1 MSSDSQ
7 YLSRLRAVG
16 DRLLLGVIA
25 VLMLASLGLAGWYG
39 TWVEAFAI
47 GLPAAIIPAWLVS
60 SNPGALVTRCAIAA
74 SLVIFTALQIHQ
86 AHGLLELHF
95 GFFVL
100 LAFLLFYRDWV
111 PLVVAAGLIA
121 VHHLAFDFI
130 QRSGGHVWVFAANTG
145 FSIVLIHAAY
155 VVFETALLVW
165 MAVILRAEAEAVGC
179 EPDELARVSQELA
192 KGNVTAKVPVGAAG
206 PNSLARAMA
215 TMRDQLQATV
225 HDTSAVLQAVAAG
238 DLSKRVTVDAP
249 GEFGRLK
256 DHVNQTVDF
265 LASLTQTQSRLIQR
279 ASVGDFSERCPT
291 TGLAGYQLEF
301 AQGLNQLVASIDSLL
316 ERFAEVLGGIAKGD
330 LTRRIS
336 QSYTGRLEDL
346 SRATN
351 ATAEQLASIVS
362 GIQTAAKAIQSASS
376 GIAAGNTELSA
387 RTEEQASSLGQI
399 VSSIGELSTAVKKN
413 AESALRASHLSHD
426 ATQSAVKGGV
436 EIAQVVSNMDG
447 ISESSRK
454 IADIIGVIQD
464 IAFQTNLLALNAA
477 VEAARAGEQG
487 KGFAV
492 VASEVRGLAGRSAT
506 AAKEIRE
513 LIADSVRRVEAGAT
527 LVSQTRA
534 TMEEIV
540 DSIGRVKEVVSEISA
555 ESHNQSTGIASVG
568 RATEVMDQVT
578 QQNAALVE
586 EAAAAAQ
593 SMTDEAESLAKS
605 VEVFK
610 LRERGTPQFTTVPRA
625 AARA

>member
-25 VLMLASLGLAGWYG
+25 ALMLASLGLASWYG
-39 TWVEAFAI
+39 TWVEVFAI

-74 SLVIFTALQIHQ
+74 SLVIFTALQIHE
-86 AHGLLELHF
+86 AHGMLELHF

-100 LAFLLFYRDWV
+100 LAFLLFYRDWI
-111 PLVVAAGLIA
+111 PLVVAAGLTA
-121 VHHLAFDFI
+121 VHHLALEFI

-179 EPDELARVSQELA
+179 EPEELARVSQELA
-192 KGNVTAKVPVGAAG
+192 KGNVTVEVPVGAAG

-215 TMRDQLQATV
+215 AMRDQLQVTV

-238 DLSKRVTVDAP
+238 DLSKRMSVNAP

-265 LASLTQTQSRLIQR
+265 LASFTQTQSRVIQR

-316 ERFAEVLGGIAKGD
+316 ERFAEVLGGIARGD
-330 LTRRIS
+330 LTLRIT

-351 ATAEQLASIVS
+351 GTAEQLAAIVS
-362 GIQTAAKAIQSASS
+362 GIQTAAKAIHNASS
-376 GIAAGNTELSA
+376 GLAAGNTDLSQ

-399 VSSIGELSTAVKKN
+399 VSSINELSAAVKKN
-413 AESALRASHLSHD
+413 AESAMRASHLSAD
-426 ATQSAVKGGV
+426 ATQAAVKGGV
-436 EIAQVVSNMDG
+436 EIAQVVSNMGG

-454 IADIIGVIQD
+454 MADIIGVIQD

-513 LIADSVRRVEAGAT
+513 LIADSVRRVESGAA
-527 LVSQTRA
+527 LVAQTRA
-534 TMEEIV
+534 TMDEIV
-540 DSIGRVKEVVSEISA
+540 GSIGRVKEVVNEISA
-555 ESHNQSTGIASVG
+555 ESHNQSAGIASVG

-593 SMTDEAESLAKS
+593 SMTEEAESLAKS

-610 LRERGTPQFTTVPRA
+610 LRERGTPHLAAVPRA
-625 AARA
+625 VASR